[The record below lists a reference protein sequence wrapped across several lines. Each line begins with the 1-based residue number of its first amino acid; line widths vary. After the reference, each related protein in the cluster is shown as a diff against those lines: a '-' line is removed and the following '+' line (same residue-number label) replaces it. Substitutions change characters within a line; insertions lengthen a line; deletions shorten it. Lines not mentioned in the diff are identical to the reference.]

1 MPTPLAHGVAG
12 IAVGRTARDGWKT
25 PLRLAVAA
33 FIIAQLP
40 DFDFIPGLFASDIG
54 VFHRGPT
61 HSFVGGAII
70 ALPLAGL
77 MRWISP
83 WLLDTDDRNATM
95 GFWSW
100 YAFVLPVY
108 TSHLLLD
115 LIAADTTGNPGLRL
129 WWPLSN
135 DYVAAPLPL
144 PGWLLS
150 FTDLEFGPTGSQF
163 FRTLF
168 SLRGAAVYVVETLIF
183 SPVLLL
189 PLAAGWWRRRSARSA
204 GRRTE
209 GTPARVGVLESGAEA

>member
-12 IAVGRTARDGWKT
+12 IAVGRTARNGWKT

-40 DFDFIPGLFASDIG
+40 DFDFIPGLFTSDVG
-54 VFHRGPT
+54 AFHRGAT
-61 HSFVGGAII
+61 HSFVGAALI
-70 ALPLAGL
+70 ALPLAAL
-77 MRWISP
+77 MRWLSP
-83 WLLDTDDRNATM
+83 WLLGTNERDATM
-95 GFWSW
+95 GLWSW

-129 WWPLSN
+129 WWPLSA

-144 PGWLLS
+144 PGWLLA
-150 FTDLEFGPTGSQF
+150 FTDLDFGPTSSQF

-168 SLRGAAVYVVETLIF
+168 SLRGVAVYVMEALIF

-189 PLAAGWWRRRSARSA
+189 PLAAGWWRRRTA
-204 GRRTE
+204 G
-209 GTPARVGVLESGAEA
+209 PARGRNDASGPVGVLGSGAEA

>member
-12 IAVGRTARDGWKT
+12 IAVGRTARGDWKT
-25 PLRLAVAA
+25 PLRLALAA

-40 DFDFIPGLFASDIG
+40 DFDFIPGLFARDVG

-61 HSFVGGAII
+61 HSLMGATLI
-70 ALPLAGL
+70 ALPLAAL
-77 MRWISP
+77 MRWFSP
-83 WLLDTDDRNATM
+83 WLLGTKERDSTM

-115 LIAADTTGNPGLRL
+115 LVAADTTGNPGLRL
-129 WWPLSN
+129 WWPLSHA
-135 DYVAAPLPL
+135 YVAAPLPL
-144 PGWLLS
+144 PGWLLT

-168 SLRGAAVYVVETLIF
+168 SLRGFAVYLVEAVIF

-189 PLAAGWWRRRSARSA
+189 PLAAGWWRRRSAGSRRERA
-204 GRRTE
+204 GAASTS
-209 GTPARVGVLESGAEA
+209 VGVLESGAEA